1 MEETME
7 HDIDRRASLNSETN
21 SNTIDPEVHMDFI
34 ISCLIKL
41 LTVIQDSSAEGETSL
56 ENYVTPNK
64 SSVKLEACG
73 PLKNQWDAK
82 KEEDKA
88 WLKRLIQ
95 AFISQLAKISEYEP
109 SYSLQKHLL
118 DLVGPQLEG
127 NDLPLGLERQE
138 HFASIAKSICTSLSK
153 RKPGVDLLDLINP
166 QKPGADKTVALI
178 FQKNCFGSKLYPSVR
193 IVSTERKIQIFGENL
208 CV

>member
-21 SNTIDPEVHMDFI
+21 SNTIDLEVHMDFI

-41 LTVIQDSSAEGETSL
+41 LTDIQDSSAEGETSL

-138 HFASIAKSICTSLSK
+138 HFASIAKSICTSLSE
-153 RKPGVDLLDLINP
+153 RKPGVDLLD
-166 QKPGADKTVALI
+166 
-178 FQKNCFGSKLYPSVR
+178 
-193 IVSTERKIQIFGENL
+193 
-208 CV
+208 